1 MRVQMKKIIP
11 KIMIWCLGLLLMPI
25 VIILSFELL
34 TEWLY
39 DEQELP
45 KNYGKVQ
52 AELHLGEGKKQPLIV
67 ALGGSEG
74 GNSWNA
80 SAGYRKF
87 LNERGY
93 AFLPIAYFGAE
104 GIPDKLD
111 RISLNGVHDTILHAA
126 KNPNI
131 NENCIAIIGVSKGA
145 ELALLLASY
154 FSEYKAV
161 VGLSPSNVNFT
172 STTNPMIKISFPL
185 VMNTPSFSMNSKALP
200 FVPASWKAKLK
211 GLSGDFLGFYEEMLT
226 NISAVELAAIKV
238 ENINGGIFLVSG
250 KYDDLWPSTAMSEM
264 MMERL
269 ESNNFSHHFE
279 HLEFDGDHYSWG
291 PSMVKVNDFLSKNIM
306 SKNNS
311 NCK

>member
-1 MRVQMKKIIP
+1 MKKIIP
-11 KIMIWCLGLLLMPI
+11 KIFIWCLGLLLIPI
-25 VIILSFELL
+25 VIVLSFELL

-39 DEQELP
+39 DEHQLP
-45 KNYGKVQ
+45 ENYGKVQ
-52 AELHLGEGKKQPLIV
+52 TELHLGKGKRQPLIV

-74 GNSWNA
+74 GNGWNM
-80 SAGYRKF
+80 SVTYRQT

-93 AFLPIAYFGAE
+93 AFLPIAYFGLD
-104 GIPDKLD
+104 GIPEKLD
-111 RISLNGVHDTILHAA
+111 RISLNGVHDAILNAT

-154 FSEYKAV
+154 YSEHKAV
-161 VGLSPSNVNFT
+161 VALSPSNVNFT
-172 STTNPMIKISFPL
+172 STTNPMIEISFPL
-185 VMNTPSFSMNSKALP
+185 VMNTPSFSMNGQSLA

-211 GLSGDFLGFYEEMLT
+211 GFSGDFLGFYEDMLT

-250 KYDDLWPSTAMSEM
+250 KNDDLWPSTAMSEM

-269 ESNNFSHHFE
+269 ELNNFSHHFA
-279 HLEFDGDHYSWG
+279 HLEFDGDHSGWG
-291 PSMVKVNDFLSKNIM
+291 SSMDKVDDFLSKNIM
-306 SKNNS
+306 SKNKS
-311 NCK
+311 DCR

>member
-1 MRVQMKKIIP
+1 MKKIIP
-11 KIMIWCLGLLLMPI
+11 KIFIWCLGLLLIPI
-25 VIILSFELL
+25 VIVLSFELL

-39 DEQELP
+39 DKHQLP
-45 KNYGKVQ
+45 ENYGKVQ
-52 AELHLGEGKKQPLIV
+52 TELYLGKDKRQPLIV

-74 GNSWNA
+74 GNGWNM
-80 SAGYRKF
+80 SVRYRQL

-93 AFLPIAYFGAE
+93 AFLPIAYFGLD
-104 GIPDKLD
+104 GIPEKLD
-111 RISLNGVHDTILHAA
+111 RIALNGVHEAVLNAA

-154 FSEYKAV
+154 YSEYKAV
-161 VGLSPSNVNFT
+161 VALSPSNVNFT
-172 STTNPMIKISFPL
+172 STANPMVKISFPL
-185 VMNTPSFSMNSKALP
+185 VMNTPSFSIDGKSLP

-211 GLSGDFLGFYEEMLT
+211 GFSGDFLGFYEEMLT
-226 NISAVELAAIKV
+226 NKSAVELAAIKV
-238 ENINGGIFLVSG
+238 ENINGAIFMVSG
-250 KYDDLWPSTAMSEM
+250 KYDNLWPSSAMSKM

-269 ESNNFSHHFE
+269 TLNSFSHYFE

-291 PSMVKVNDFLSKNIM
+291 PSMVEVDDFWYEQIM

-311 NCK
+311 DCR